1 MKIKEF
7 AYSFLGTV
15 IRIVILIVLA
25 IVIFKIGGKA
35 YEFGFRIFTEEPMSE
50 APGRDVQITVSKSD
64 KMKDVA
70 ELLEEKGLI
79 RDATLFRIQSKFSLY
94 DGDLKPGIYT
104 LNTSMT
110 AEEMFSFLL
119 GNASEEEKDEGEE
132 GTEGA
137 AITE

>member
-119 GNASEEEKDEGEE
+119 GSASEEEKDEGEE

>member
-25 IVIFKIGGKA
+25 IAIFKIGGKA

-50 APGRDVQITVSKSD
+50 APGRDVQVTVSKSD

-70 ELLEEKGLI
+70 ELLQEKGLI

-119 GNASEEEKDEGEE
+119 GNASDDKKDEGEE
-132 GTEGA
+132 SEGA